1 MTTPNTGKPFG
12 KLTLLVRLLD
22 HAGKIVPAAR
32 YFWGVVAASVTVG
45 IIAVINGLSW
55 LTVVAIS
62 AAIIAMF
69 VFYIFSRIEKS
80 TDVVVKLAGYALI
93 VVTTLAFIFVIVTS
107 GWLALACKPR
117 LLAYLYGVSQVCY
130 GPPPKPT
137 AGPPPKPTA
146 LIDAQCQPKILTTT
160 PLAPGETLNVLQL
173 WPLPEANGGGGLAD
187 MSITKRE
194 RIRLAKTF

>member
-12 KLTLLVRLLD
+12 KLTLLVQLLD

-80 TDVVVKLAGYALI
+80 TGR
-93 VVTTLAFIFVIVTS
+93 S
-107 GWLALACKPR
+107 G
-117 LLAYLYGVSQVCY
+117 
-130 GPPPKPT
+130 
-137 AGPPPKPTA
+137 
-146 LIDAQCQPKILTTT
+146 
-160 PLAPGETLNVLQL
+160 
-173 WPLPEANGGGGLAD
+173 
-187 MSITKRE
+187 
-194 RIRLAKTF
+194 